1 MPILRKENITQIY
14 NNLVTSAT
22 SNYSIG
28 NYPNALKY
36 IVASAS
42 WMYHFN
48 VIYSDYEVEAMVKDI
63 STKCL
68 PKVIIESPK
77 PNRVV
82 LVDNFGY
89 DNRGLTQQYLRG
101 FMKLGYEILYIL
113 HNSNPNGN
121 SDIVHELQEYD
132 RASVRIFKTNNKNLI
147 ETAKEICLSVKE
159 FSPKDILLHIAPWD
173 VVSLMAVNAIYGST
187 IYNINLTDHAFWLG
201 ASFIDYNIEFRGYGE
216 VLSLEKRGLNPSQLI
231 RLPYYPIVPKQHA
244 TFLGFPQLP
253 DGSVKVFCGGSEYK
267 MLGKGGIFFKLMDAV
282 LGLSEN
288 VHILVAGVDKVST
301 FKKFVDKMSY
311 KERVH
316 IIGVRKDINEVF
328 SHSDIFLGS
337 YPFPGGLMTQYAAL
351 NKLPILLYAEPGESN
366 SVEAVVNH
374 FSTPLKSHRSI
385 DGLLDYAQRLI
396 SDAEYRRKE
405 GLKCHDAMMN
415 KDKFSIF
422 LGKALMEHNTAMK
435 WDMEM
440 PDYDYMIS
448 YYLDVENTTHTAIR
462 LLFGHLRFKSI
473 RIAPSAIPLMIKLG
487 ASRMVRKL
495 QKLWQKS

>member
-1 MPILRKENITQIY
+1 MKCFSKTEVSTIY
-14 NNLVTSAT
+14 NRLVDSAKTNYEAGNLDES
-22 SNYSIG
+22 
-28 NYPNALKY
+28 LKY
-36 IVASAS
+36 IISSAL

-48 VIYSDYEVEAMVKDI
+48 VLYSDYGIETIIKDI
-63 STKCL
+63 SVKCL
-68 PKVIIESPK
+68 PKVIIDSPK

-82 LVDNFGY
+82 LIDNFGY

-121 SDIVHELQEYD
+121 SDIIHELQEYD

-173 VVSLMAVNAIYGST
+173 VVSLMAVNSISGST
-187 IYNINLTDHAFWLG
+187 VYNINLTDHAFWLG

-231 RLPYYPIVPKQHA
+231 RLPYYPIVPKHS

-253 DGSVKVFCGGSEYK
+253 AGSIKVFCGGSEYK

-282 LGLSEN
+282 LGLSN
-288 VHILVAGVDKVST
+288 DVHILVAGVDKDST
-301 FKKFVDKMSY
+301 FQKFVERMLH

-328 SHSDIFLGS
+328 SHSDVYLGS
-337 YPFPGGLMTQYAAL
+337 YPLPGGLMTQYAAL

-366 SVEAVVNH
+366 SIEAVVNH
-374 FSTPLKSHRSI
+374 FSSPLKSRRSI
-385 DGLLDYAQRLI
+385 GEFLDYARRLI
-396 SDAEYRRKE
+396 SDAEYRKKE

-422 LGKALMEHNTAMK
+422 LEKTLMEHNTGMK
-435 WDMEM
+435 WDMET

-473 RIAPSAIPLMIKLG
+473 RIAPFAIPLMIKLG
-487 ASRMVRKL
+487 ALRMVRKL